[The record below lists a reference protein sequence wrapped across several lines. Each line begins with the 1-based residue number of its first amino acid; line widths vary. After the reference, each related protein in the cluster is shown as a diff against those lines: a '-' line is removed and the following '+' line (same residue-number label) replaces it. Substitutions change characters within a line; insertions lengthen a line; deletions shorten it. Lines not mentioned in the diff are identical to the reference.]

1 MKRVYLIRQCHGA
14 GGAAGCGD
22 FAVVAHAGVICLFLK
37 SLSLPGDKPPYS
49 GVIPLNWETG
59 RFYQAE
65 I

>member
-1 MKRVYLIRQCHGA
+1 MEQAVRQA
-14 GGAAGCGD
+14 EGD
-22 FAVVAHAGVICLFLK
+22 FAVVGHAGVICLFLK
-37 SLSLPGDKPPYS
+37 SLSLPGDKPPYG